1 MTVNQQLNVVL
12 SLFFIP
18 KSYIHKKIMYICL
31 MYSKE
36 LLKGT
41 LKTII
46 LKLLSES
53 DRMYGYQI
61 TQKVKEVTEGKIN
74 LTEGALYPALHKLEA
89 DGLLTTEKIEVGNRV
104 RKYYKLTKTGNNT
117 AKEKVE
123 ELKEFMETLKTIINL
138 TPQKSKIIDS

>member
-1 MTVNQQLNVVL
+1 MHYFLMHKKQM
-12 SLFFIP
+12 
-18 KSYIHKKIMYICL
+18 YKKIMYICL

-46 LKLLSES
+46 LKMLSES
-53 DRMYGYQI
+53 DSMYGYQI
-61 TQKVKEVTEGKIN
+61 TQKVKEITEGKIN

-89 DGLLTTEKIEVGNRV
+89 DGFLTTEKKTVGNRV
-104 RKYYKLTKTGNNT
+104 RKYYSLTQSGNSS

-123 ELKEFMETLKTIINL
+123 ELKEFMETLKTIVNL
-138 TPQKSKIIDS
+138 TPQKLAWQI

>member
-1 MTVNQQLNVVL
+1 M
-12 SLFFIP
+12 
-18 KSYIHKKIMYICL
+18 YKKVMYICL

-46 LKLLSES
+46 LKMLSES
-53 DRMYGYQI
+53 DSMYGYQI
-61 TQKVKEVTEGKIN
+61 TQKVKEITKGKIN

-89 DGLLTTEKIEVGNRV
+89 DGFLTTEKKTVGNRV
-104 RKYYKLTKTGNNT
+104 RKYYSLTQTGNSK

-138 TPQKSKIIDS
+138 TPQNLAWQI

>member
-1 MTVNQQLNVVL
+1 M
-12 SLFFIP
+12 
-18 KSYIHKKIMYICL
+18 YKKIMYVCT

-46 LKLLSES
+46 LKMLSES
-53 DRMYGYQI
+53 DSMYGYQI
-61 TQKVKEVTEGKIN
+61 TQKVKEITEGKIN

-89 DGLLTTEKIEVGNRV
+89 DGFLTTEKKTVGNRV
-104 RKYYKLTKTGNNT
+104 RKYYSLTQSGNSS

-123 ELKEFMETLKTIINL
+123 ELKEFMETLKTIVNL
-138 TPQKSKIIDS
+138 TPQKLAWQI

>member
-1 MTVNQQLNVVL
+1 M
-12 SLFFIP
+12 
-18 KSYIHKKIMYICL
+18 YIEIMYICI

-46 LKLLSES
+46 LKMLSES
-53 DRMYGYQI
+53 DSMYGYQI
-61 TQKVKEVTEGKIN
+61 TQKVKEITEGKIV

-89 DGLLTTEKIEVGNRV
+89 DGLLTTEKQTVGNRV
-104 RKYYKLTKTGNNT
+104 RKYYSLTQTGNND

-123 ELKEFMETLKTIINL
+123 ELKEFMETLKSIINL
-138 TPQKSKIIDS
+138 TPQKLAWQI

>member
-1 MTVNQQLNVVL
+1 MH
-12 SLFFIP
+12 I
-18 KSYIHKKIMYICL
+18 KDMYICL

-46 LKLLSES
+46 LKMLSES
-53 DRMYGYQI
+53 DSMYGYQI
-61 TQKVKEVTEGKIN
+61 TQKVKEITEGKIN

-89 DGLLTTEKIEVGNRV
+89 DGFLTTEKKTVGNRV
-104 RKYYKLTKTGNNT
+104 RKYYSLTQSGSSS

-123 ELKEFMETLKTIINL
+123 ELKEFMETLKVIVNL
-138 TPQKSKIIDS
+138 TPQNLAWQI

>member
-1 MTVNQQLNVVL
+1 M
-12 SLFFIP
+12 
-18 KSYIHKKIMYICL
+18 YIKLIYICL

-53 DRMYGYQI
+53 DSMYGYQI
-61 TQKVKEVTEGKIN
+61 TQKVKEITEGKII

-89 DGLLTTEKIEVGNRV
+89 DGLLTTEKQTVGNRV
-104 RKYYKLTKTGNNT
+104 RKYYSLTQTGNSS

-123 ELKEFMETLKTIINL
+123 ELKEFMETLKVIINI
-138 TPQKSKIIDS
+138 TPQKLAWSI

>member
-1 MTVNQQLNVVL
+1 
-12 SLFFIP
+12 
-18 KSYIHKKIMYICL
+18 

-74 LTEGALYPALHKLEA
+74 LTEGAL
-89 DGLLTTEKIEVGNRV
+89 
-104 RKYYKLTKTGNNT
+104 
-117 AKEKVE
+117 
-123 ELKEFMETLKTIINL
+123 
-138 TPQKSKIIDS
+138 

>member
-1 MTVNQQLNVVL
+1 
-12 SLFFIP
+12 
-18 KSYIHKKIMYICL
+18 MYICL

-46 LKLLSES
+46 LKMLSES
-53 DRMYGYQI
+53 DSMYGYQL
-61 TQKVKEVTEGKIN
+61 TQKVKEITEGKIN

-89 DGLLTTEKIEVGNRV
+89 DGLLTTEKKTVGNRV
-104 RKYYKLTKTGNNT
+104 RKYYSLTKTGDSD
-117 AKEKVE
+117 AKEKVA

-138 TPQKSKIIDS
+138 TPQKLAWSI

>member
-1 MTVNQQLNVVL
+1 MHNI
-12 SLFFIP
+12 F
-18 KSYIHKKIMYICL
+18 MYICL

-53 DRMYGYQI
+53 DSMYGYQI
-61 TQKVKEVTEGKIN
+61 TQKVKEITEGKII

-89 DGLLTTEKIEVGNRV
+89 DGLLSTEKQTVGNRV
-104 RKYYKLTKTGNNT
+104 RKYYSLTQTGNSS

-123 ELKEFMETLKTIINL
+123 ELKEFMETLKVIINI
-138 TPQKSKIIDS
+138 TPQKLAWSI

>member
-1 MTVNQQLNVVL
+1 MYKN
-12 SLFFIP
+12 
-18 KSYIHKKIMYICL
+18 IMYVCQ

-46 LKLLSES
+46 LKMLSES
-53 DRMYGYQI
+53 DSMYGYQI
-61 TQKVKEVTEGKIN
+61 TQKVKKITEGKIN

-89 DGLLTTEKIEVGNRV
+89 DGLLSTKKKTVGNRV
-104 RKYYKLTKTGNNT
+104 RKYYSLTQSGSSS

-123 ELKEFMETLKTIINL
+123 ELKEFMETLKTIVNL
-138 TPQKSKIIDS
+138 TPQKLAWQI

>member
-1 MTVNQQLNVVL
+1 M
-12 SLFFIP
+12 
-18 KSYIHKKIMYICL
+18 HKNIMYICL

-53 DRMYGYQI
+53 DQMYGYQI
-61 TQKVKEVTEGKIN
+61 TQKVKEITEGKIN

-89 DGLLTTEKIEVGNRV
+89 DGLLSTEKIEVGNRV
-104 RKYYKLTKTGNNT
+104 RKYYRLTQSGNNT
-117 AKEKVE
+117 AQEKVE
-123 ELKEFMETLKTIINL
+123 ELKEFMETLKSIINIS
-138 TPQKSKIIDS
+138 PQKLAWSI

>member
-1 MTVNQQLNVVL
+1 M
-12 SLFFIP
+12 
-18 KSYIHKKIMYICL
+18 HKKQMYKKVMYICL

-46 LKLLSES
+46 LKMLSES
-53 DRMYGYQI
+53 DSMYGYQI
-61 TQKVKEVTEGKIN
+61 TQKVKEITKGKIN

-89 DGLLTTEKIEVGNRV
+89 DGFLTTEKQTVGNRV
-104 RKYYKLTKTGNNT
+104 RKYYSLTQSGNSS

-123 ELKEFMETLKTIINL
+123 ELKEFMETLKTIVNL
-138 TPQKSKIIDS
+138 TPQNLAWSI

>member
-1 MTVNQQLNVVL
+1 MHKETV
-12 SLFFIP
+12 
-18 KSYIHKKIMYICL
+18 YICG

-46 LKLLSES
+46 LKMLSES
-53 DRMYGYQI
+53 DSMYGYQI
-61 TQKVKEVTEGKIN
+61 TQKVKEITEGKIN

-89 DGLLTTEKIEVGNRV
+89 DGFLTTEKKTVGNRV
-104 RKYYKLTKTGNNT
+104 RKYYSLTQSGNSS

-123 ELKEFMETLKTIINL
+123 ELKEFMETLKTIVNL
-138 TPQKSKIIDS
+138 TPQKLAWQI

>member
-1 MTVNQQLNVVL
+1 M
-12 SLFFIP
+12 
-18 KSYIHKKIMYICL
+18 HKFQMYLIIMYICL

-53 DRMYGYQI
+53 DSMYGYQI
-61 TQKVKEVTEGKIN
+61 TQKVKEITEGKIV

-89 DGLLTTEKIEVGNRV
+89 DGLLTTEKQTVGNRV
-104 RKYYKLTKTGNNT
+104 RKYYSLTQTGNSS

-123 ELKEFMETLKTIINL
+123 ELKEFMETLKAIINI
-138 TPQKSKIIDS
+138 TPQTLAWSI

>member
-1 MTVNQQLNVVL
+1 MYK
-12 SLFFIP
+12 
-18 KSYIHKKIMYICL
+18 KSMYICL

-46 LKLLSES
+46 LKMLSES
-53 DRMYGYQI
+53 DSMYGYQI
-61 TQKVKEVTEGKIN
+61 TQKVKEITEGKIN

-89 DGLLTTEKIEVGNRV
+89 DGLLTTEKKTVGNRV
-104 RKYYKLTKTGNNT
+104 RKYYSLTQTGNGR

-138 TPQKSKIIDS
+138 TPQNLAWSN

>member
-1 MTVNQQLNVVL
+1 MYVKV
-12 SLFFIP
+12 
-18 KSYIHKKIMYICL
+18 MYICL

-46 LKLLSES
+46 LKMLSES
-53 DRMYGYQI
+53 DSMYGYQI
-61 TQKVKEVTEGKIN
+61 TQKVKEITEGKIN

-89 DGLLTTEKIEVGNRV
+89 DGLLSTEKKTVGNRV
-104 RKYYKLTKTGNNT
+104 RKYYSLTQTGNSS

-123 ELKEFMETLKTIINL
+123 ELKEFMETLKTIVNL
-138 TPQKSKIIDS
+138 TPQNLAWSI